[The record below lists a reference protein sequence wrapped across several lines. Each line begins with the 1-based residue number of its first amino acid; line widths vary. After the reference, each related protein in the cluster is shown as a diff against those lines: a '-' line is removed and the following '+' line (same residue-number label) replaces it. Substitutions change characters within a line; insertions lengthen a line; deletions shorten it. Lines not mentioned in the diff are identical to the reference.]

1 MEMKTL
7 RNIFFAAV
15 TAVMCS
21 CNLMDVDPV
30 ILQKDN
36 LYQNETDLLSG
47 LAGAYGAINNE
58 SFYGNYY
65 SLMASNVDD
74 LCYFNRTSTTNTLQM
89 YRYDAST
96 AEIDY
101 IWTEIYNGVKNA
113 NSFLESMAVSDLD
126 NASAYANEARFVRAF
141 YHFILA
147 QTFGNVPLR
156 DESVLSPYEVQKAAT
171 PQADVLKWVVKEMQE
186 TLPGLPEDTANAP
199 SRVIQTTAK
208 GILARVC
215 LFMAG
220 ATVEGTDVEK
230 KEYYRLAM
238 TYAEEVIQSGRHRL
252 NPDYS
257 DVFKNMIS
265 DEYDKEYVESMWEA
279 DFLGDRSSADSW
291 SNGRIGDLIGLQ
303 SSGAS
308 NFSTFNCN
316 FAYGMYNGS
325 LKLWD
330 LYWVEDRTE
339 AETKGETIT
348 DKRQQWNLPPYNY
361 AGRSFSKDEPRASLP
376 YDWPDPADKND
387 AKVVSQASIDKTPYA
402 YGSFDSTAEG
412 EGNTRIK
419 ATAAQAERNAG
430 KFRREA
436 EYEGHKT
443 SKSLYTSINFP
454 ILRYSDVLLMYAEAY
469 NEYNGG
475 PSTDAYNAV
484 LEVRDRA
491 GIATKDYAGNYDS
504 YDTFQTFVRNERGRE
519 LCFEALRK
527 YDLIRWGIFVKEM
540 NNYKI
545 LVADP
550 RMSKRIEMSTHL
562 AGIGTNV
569 QQKHIVLPIP
579 SVELGVNELLKQ
591 HPLW

>member
-1 MEMKTL
+1 MKTL
-7 RNIFFAAV
+7 RNIFFAAA
-15 TAVMCS
+15 TAVVCS

-36 LYQNETDLLSG
+36 LYQNDTDLRSG
-47 LAGAYGAINNE
+47 LAGVYGAINNE
-58 SFYGNYY
+58 AFYGNYY

-74 LCYFNRTSTTNTLQM
+74 LCYFNRTSSTNTLQM

-96 AEIDY
+96 AEIDD
-101 IWTEIYNGVKNA
+101 IWTEIYKGVKNA
-113 NSFLESMAVSDLD
+113 NAFLESMAVSELD
-126 NASAYANEARFVRAF
+126 NAPVYANEARFVRAY

-156 DESVLSPYEVQKAAT
+156 DKSVLSPYEVQKAAT
-171 PQADVLKWVVKEMQE
+171 PQADVLKWVVEEMQA
-186 TLPGLPEDTANAP
+186 TLPELPEDTANAP

-208 GILARVC
+208 GILARVY

-220 ATVEGTDVEK
+220 ATVEGTEAGK

-238 TYAEEVIQSGRHRL
+238 NYAKEVIDSQKHRL

-257 DVFKNMIS
+257 QVFKNMIS
-265 DEYDKEYVESMWEA
+265 DDYDKEYVESMWEA

-291 SNGRIGDLIGLQ
+291 SNGRIGDLMGLQ

-339 AETKGETIT
+339 DESKGETIT
-348 DKRQQWNLPPYNY
+348 DKRQEWNLPPYNY
-361 AGRSFSKDEPRASLP
+361 AGRAYNKDNPKASLP
-376 YDWPDPADKND
+376 YDWPDPADENT
-387 AKVVSQASIDKTPYA
+387 AKVVCKASIDKTPYS
-402 YGSFDSTAEG
+402 YGAFAGTEEG
-412 EGNTRIK
+412 EGNTRLK
-419 ATAAQAERNAG
+419 ATAAQSMRNAG

-436 EYEGHKT
+436 EYEGHKVA
-443 SKSLYTSINFP
+443 KNLYNSINFP

-475 PSTDAYNAV
+475 PSQEAYDAV

-491 GIATKDYAGNYDS
+491 GIKTKPYSDYGTYEG
-504 YDTFQTFVRNERGRE
+504 FQAFVRNERGRE

-527 YDLIRWGIFVKEM
+527 YDLIRWGIFVQEM
-540 NNYKI
+540 NNYKY
-545 LVADP
+545 LAADP
-550 RMSKRIEMSTHL
+550 RMSKQESMANHVASV
-562 AGIGTNV
+562 GTNV

>member
-1 MEMKTL
+1 MRTL
-7 RNIFFAAV
+7 RNIFFAAT
-15 TAVMCS
+15 TAVVCS

-36 LYQNETDLLSG
+36 LYQNDTDLRSG
-47 LAGAYGAINNE
+47 LAGVYGAINNE
-58 SFYGNYY
+58 AFYGNYY

-74 LCYFNRTSTTNTLQM
+74 LCYFNRTSSTNTLQM

-96 AEIDY
+96 AEIDD
-101 IWTEIYNGVKNA
+101 IWTEIYKGVKNA
-113 NSFLESMAVSDLD
+113 NAFLESMTVSELD
-126 NASAYANEARFVRAF
+126 NAPVYANEARFVRAY

-156 DESVLSPYEVQKAAT
+156 DKSVLSPYEVQKAAT
-171 PQADVLKWVVKEMQE
+171 PQADVLKWVVEEMQA
-186 TLPGLPEDTANAP
+186 TLPGLPEDTENAP
-199 SRVIQTTAK
+199 SRVIRTTAK
-208 GILARVC
+208 GILARVY

-220 ATVEGTDVEK
+220 ATVEGTDAEK

-238 TYAEEVIQSGRHRL
+238 TYAKEVIDSRKHRL

-257 DVFKNMIS
+257 QVFKNMIS
-265 DEYDKEYVESMWEA
+265 DDYDTEYVESMWEA

-291 SNGRIGDLIGLQ
+291 SNGRIGDLLGLQ

-339 AETKGETIT
+339 DESKGETIT

-361 AGRSFSKDEPRASLP
+361 AGKTYSKDNPKASLP
-376 YDWPDPADKND
+376 YDWPDPADENT
-387 AKVVSQASIDKTPYA
+387 AKRACQASIDKTPYS
-402 YGSFDSTAEG
+402 YGAFAGKEEG
-412 EGNTRIK
+412 EGNTRLK
-419 ATAAQAERNAG
+419 ATAAQSMRNAG

-436 EYEGHKT
+436 EYEGHKVA
-443 SKSLYTSINFP
+443 KNLYNSINFP

-475 PSTDAYNAV
+475 PSQEVYDAVA
-484 LEVRDRA
+484 EVRTRA
-491 GIATKDYAGNYDS
+491 GIKTKPYADYSTYEG
-504 YDTFQTFVRNERGRE
+504 FQTFVRNERGRE

-527 YDLIRWGIFVKEM
+527 YDLIRWGIFVQEM
-540 NNYKI
+540 NNYKY
-545 LVADP
+545 LAADP
-550 RMSKRIEMSTHL
+550 RMSKQESMSNHV
-562 AGIGTNV
+562 ASVGTNV
-569 QQKHIVLPIP
+569 QQKHTVLPIP